1 LESKSTFF
9 ILIVIVA
16 VLALSLAALAGYL
29 VIIQG
34 NSGNGDKNGDKGQ
47 IAENGEEIKE
57 IPNDEDLIKVSLFG
71 DARYFA
77 LKKTDPKQSSIIQAN
92 VTLKCYKTLK
102 RDKKADVSEI
112 IASRSEEIQELVVKF
127 FMTLTA
133 KDVED
138 LAVLD
143 KAKEDLTDQINS
155 LLNEGEEKPEDIVY
169 KVIFSEWLFQ

>member
-1 LESKSTFF
+1 MESKSTFF

-29 VIIQG
+29 VIVQG
-34 NSGNGDKNGDKGQ
+34 NRS
-47 IAENGEEIKE
+47 NGEESGNESQTAENSEQIKE
-57 IPNDEDLIKVSLFG
+57 IPKEEDLVKIPLFN

-77 LKKTDPKQSSIIQAN
+77 LKKTEPDKSSIIQAN
-92 VTLKCYKTLK
+92 VTLKCYKTLE
-102 RDKKADVSEI
+102 RDKKAVVSEI
-112 IASRSEEIQELVVKF
+112 IAARSEEIQELVVRF

-133 KDVED
+133 EEVED

-143 KAKEDLTDQINS
+143 KAKENLTEQINS